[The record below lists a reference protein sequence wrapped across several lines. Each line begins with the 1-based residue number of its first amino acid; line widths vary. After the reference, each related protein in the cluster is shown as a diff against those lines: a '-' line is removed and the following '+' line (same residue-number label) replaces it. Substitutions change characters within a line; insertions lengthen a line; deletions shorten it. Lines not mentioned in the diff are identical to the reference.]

1 MSTTTTAPAP
11 AADTRGATGHPVIT
25 AWSAVS
31 PFGIGRDAFRAGL
44 RERRRTADRPEPV
57 GPESPESPE
66 SPAGPDGRA
75 CTVPSFD
82 VRAALGR
89 KGTRSMDRV
98 TGLAVTTVGALLD
111 DTERNRAVGTGE
123 GAALALGTTTG
134 SAQSMMDF
142 TRDSLTGEQP
152 FFVDPARFPNTV
164 MNCAAGQ
171 SAIWY
176 QLKGPNTTIAGGR
189 TAGLHALNYSRR
201 LLAAGRAQ
209 TVLCGAAE
217 EYSTARAWLEHHSG
231 AGVAAGGAPLGEGCA
246 MLLVEPSAAP
256 GAAAG
261 QPVLAEVLAVEL
273 GVVIGDDVRTA
284 LTACLERAFRRAGVA
299 ADQVA
304 VVARCEAPGAEGAG
318 ESAAVAALLDGVHAT
333 DLELTELVGDTGA
346 ASAGLQVAGLLAWAE
361 DNPPETNPSE
371 ANPPEAARVGL
382 VTSVDRS
389 GGVGCALLR
398 LR

>member
-1 MSTTTTAPAP
+1 MSTTTTAPAT
-11 AADTRGATGHPVIT
+11 AAAPRGAAGHPVIT

-31 PFGIGRDAFRAGL
+31 PFGIGRDDFRAGL
-44 RERRRTADRPEPV
+44 RERRRTAGRPEPV
-57 GPESPESPE
+57 AGTGA
-66 SPAGPDGRA
+66 AGPADEA

-82 VRAALGR
+82 VRAVLGR

-176 QLKGPNTTIAGGR
+176 QLQGPNTTIAGGR

-246 MLLVEPSAAP
+246 MLLVEPQAAP
-256 GAAAG
+256 GAEAG
-261 QPVLAEVLAVEL
+261 QPVLADVLAVEL
-273 GVVIGDDVRTA
+273 GVVIRDDVRAA
-284 LTACLERAFRRAGVA
+284 LSACLERAFRRAGVGA
-299 ADQVA
+299 EQVA
-304 VVARCEAPGAEGAG
+304 VVARCGAPGAEGAG
-318 ESAAVAALLDGVHAT
+318 ESAAVAALLDAVPAT
-333 DLELTELVGDTGA
+333 DLDLIELVGDTGA

-361 DNPPETNPSE
+361 DNPSEGNPRE
-371 ANPPEAARVGL
+371 DGRIGL

-389 GGVGCALLR
+389 GGVG
-398 LR
+398 